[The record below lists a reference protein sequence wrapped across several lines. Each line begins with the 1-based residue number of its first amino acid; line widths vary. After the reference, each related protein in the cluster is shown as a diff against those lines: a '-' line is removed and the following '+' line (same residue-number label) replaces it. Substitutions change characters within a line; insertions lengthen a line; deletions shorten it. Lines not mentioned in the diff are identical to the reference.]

1 MNWVCNMKGE
11 TARHK
16 GNEERYQL
24 MCVLF
29 VALTLFGCKEYNERN
44 NYVSNDYDKVG
55 SVSVEESP
63 YEEVVEVVEDS
74 NQATSSGLYEGVVQI
89 HEPRNANEKRAMVVL
104 ETYFRQIENKQY
116 YQAAQHLYDDVFKYL
131 HQEVPEMTVAEIRQ
145 GMVEVY
151 EELLEQIIS
160 NIKAM
165 VPGVRKHSLV
175 VSSIE
180 ECAREGNK
188 IIMVA
193 KTPIQFT
200 GENVAFYSD
209 PDILLLISLNNGKS
223 WKIATFSE
231 DTPFILGY
239 KFENHTIKEVI
250 NDIAS

>member
-1 MNWVCNMKGE
+1 MKGE

-29 VALTLFGCKEYNERN
+29 VALSLFGCKGYNEGN
-44 NYVSNDYDKVG
+44 NYVSTDYDMVD
-55 SVSVEESP
+55 SVSVEGNSS
-63 YEEVVEVVEDS
+63 EEVEVVEEVKDS
-74 NQATSSGLYEGVVQI
+74 VPSGLYEGFAQV
-89 HEPRNANEKRAMVVL
+89 HKPRNANEKRAMVVL
-104 ETYFRQIENKQY
+104 ETYFRQIGNKQY
-116 YQAAQHLYDDVFKYL
+116 TKAMQHLYNDVFKYL
-131 HQEVPEMTVAEIRQ
+131 HQELPEMTMAEIKQEMVKMYVESQEQ
-145 GMVEVY
+145 G
-151 EELLEQIIS
+151 LN

-175 VSSIE
+175 VSNIQ
-180 ECAREGNK
+180 ECVREGNK

-209 PDILLLISLNNGKS
+209 PDILLLISLDNGKS

-231 DTPFILGY
+231 DTPFVLGY
-239 KFENHTIKEVI
+239 KFENHTIKKVI
-250 NDIAS
+250 NYIAS